1 MKDIANKVGAKLEG
15 LEYRLKSEESL
26 TRKITGYVIDGDLTL
41 EDARKEIRD
50 AVRYTM
56 VSDEENFTQNVLLA
70 RKKLEEQ
77 GLTFTKVSNTWY
89 EGSSYKG
96 INCNFKDNEGN
107 IVELQFHTPISL
119 KIKNINHDLYE
130 KQRVNTA
137 LKNKGIDNDAEIS
150 MAMNALLMALSSG
163 SITIS
168 QAMNDPR
175 FESAAYLFI
184 KAILEDDDELDQ
196 AIIDVLGGLQWYIF
210 QQNYTKI
217 KT

>member
-196 AIIDVLGGLQWYIF
+196 AIIDVLGGLQ
-210 QQNYTKI
+210 
-217 KT
+217 

>member
-130 KQRVNTA
+130 KQKVNTA

-196 AIIDVLGGLQWYIF
+196 AIIDVLGGLQ
-210 QQNYTKI
+210 
-217 KT
+217 

>member
-15 LEYRLKSEESL
+15 LEYRLKSEERL

-196 AIIDVLGGLQWYIF
+196 AIIDVLGGLQ
-210 QQNYTKI
+210 
-217 KT
+217 